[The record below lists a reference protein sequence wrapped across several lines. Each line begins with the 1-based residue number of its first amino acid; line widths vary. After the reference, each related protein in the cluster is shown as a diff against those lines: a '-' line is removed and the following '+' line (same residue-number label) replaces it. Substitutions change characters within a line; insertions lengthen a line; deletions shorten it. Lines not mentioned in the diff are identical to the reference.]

1 MYSKM
6 QICDKIDCTACGAC
20 VNVCPRQ
27 CIELCADELDA
38 LHPFV
43 NSDKCIE
50 CYQCVKVCPA
60 NSAVKYHT
68 PKRAYAAWSRNEN
81 TRKSSA
87 SGGVATEIYNYVVKN
102 GWYSVGVKFDIGKGA
117 YFVPVQS
124 VQDIAEVR
132 NSKYTYS
139 YSGYIYKQVK
149 RQLNDNRRV
158 VFIALPC
165 QIAALYNYLKQPYDN
180 LITVDIIC
188 HGVAPTAYIE
198 QHIGYIEKRKRR
210 QADNLSFRDANY
222 KTNKF
227 VLSLKDSRG
236 YFYTA
241 KAQSRDAYQLGYH
254 RALNYREN
262 CYRCRYAC
270 PQRVADITIGDFS
283 GLGRVE
289 PLDFERV
296 NVSCVLVNTDK
307 GADFIKLLGNRI
319 VYSERPL
326 AEALN
331 YEKQLQYPS
340 VPHRNRKEFVDRYRE
355 LRNYD
360 MAAEPLLKDDI
371 KQIYRERFSL
381 VRLLKKLLVLATT
394 KQFRRRLKTLIKGEN
409 NVK

>member
-1 MYSKM
+1 M
-6 QICDKIDCTACGAC
+6 
-20 VNVCPRQ
+20 NVCPRE
-27 CIELCADELDA
+27 CIALCVDELDA
-38 LHPFV
+38 LHPLV
-43 NSDKCIE
+43 DSDKCIE
-50 CYQCVKVCPA
+50 CNQCVNVCPA
-60 NSAVKYHT
+60 NNAVTYHT
-68 PKRAYAAWSRNEN
+68 PKRAFAAWSRDEN
-81 TRKSSA
+81 TRSSSA
-87 SGGVATEIYNYVVKN
+87 SGGIATEIYNYVVEN

-124 VQDIAEVR
+124 EQDIADVK

-139 YSGYIYKQVK
+139 NTGDIYKQVK
-149 RQLNDNRRV
+149 RQLNNNRRV

-165 QIAALYNYLKQPYDN
+165 QISALYNYLKQPYEN
-180 LITVDIIC
+180 LITIDIIC

-198 QHIGYIEKRKRR
+198 QHIDYIEKQKHRK
-210 QADNLSFRDANY
+210 ADKLSFRDSNY

-227 VLSLKDSRG
+227 VLSLRDRRG

-270 PQRVADITIGDFS
+270 SQRVADITIGDFS
-283 GLGRVE
+283 GLGRVK
-289 PLDFERV
+289 PLDFESA

-331 YEKQLQYPS
+331 YEKQLQHPS
-340 VPHRNRKEFVDRYRE
+340 VPHRNRKAFVDRYRE
-355 LRNYD
+355 IRNYD
-360 MAAEPLLKDDI
+360 MAVAPLLKDDI
-371 KQIYRERFSL
+371 KQIYRERYSL
-381 VRLLKKLLVLATT
+381 VRLVKSLLVLTTT
-394 KQFRRRLKTLIKGEN
+394 KQFRERLKILIKERSS
-409 NVK
+409 VK